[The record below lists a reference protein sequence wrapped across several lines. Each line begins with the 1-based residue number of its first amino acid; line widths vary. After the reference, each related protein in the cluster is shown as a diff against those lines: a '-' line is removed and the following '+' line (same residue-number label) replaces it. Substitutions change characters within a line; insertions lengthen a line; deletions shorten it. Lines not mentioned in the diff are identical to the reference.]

1 MFEGPSTLL
10 KSRLQSLQDNLA
22 TENPIL
28 IDAVDSFKEL
38 DIVAYRLG
46 LLTPE
51 ESFATTISWWPL
63 ISVLGT
69 FSAGKSSFLNSYLDV
84 NLQLTGNQAVDDKF
98 TVICYS
104 QEEQVRVLPGLAL
117 DADPRLPFY
126 QISEEIEKVSAG
138 EGSRIDTY
146 LQLKTCKS
154 DVLKGKILI
163 DSPGFDADEQRN
175 ATLKIT
181 DHIID
186 LADLVLVFFDAR
198 HPEPGAMKDTL
209 EHLVEGTIRRNDAGK
224 FLFILNQMDSTA
236 KEDNAEQ
243 VVAAWQRAVVQ
254 AGLSTGRFYCV
265 YNEKVAPEIPDEH
278 LRRRYKEKL
287 DIDMGEIEHR
297 MQEVSVER
305 VYRIIGA
312 LENTANQIEQHAV
325 PKIKEAME
333 SWYRSVLITDGILY
347 GLLIILLVTLSIYAG
362 YWPDGSFQ
370 PSWLESVK
378 NSPVLQGIIAGVFVV
393 VFGGIHFWVRRF
405 TARRIVK
412 KLPTANG
419 PGNIATAFLKNTHPL
434 RSVFA
439 FKPAGWGRRGHKSI
453 ERVRNS
459 ADNFVKSLNDN
470 FADPLGRK
478 EAQRLAEAETLKNK
492 LDAETPGAEIVEQ
505 VETKTNSPAQ

>member
-10 KSRLQSLQDNLA
+10 KSRLKSLQDNLA

-38 DIVAYRLG
+38 DKVAYRLG
-46 LLTPE
+46 LLNTE
-51 ESFATTISWWPL
+51 QSFATTISWWPL

-84 NLQLTGNQAVDDKF
+84 DLQLTGNQAVDDKF

-104 QEEQVRVLPGLAL
+104 QEDKVRVLPGLAL

-126 QISEEIEKVSAG
+126 QISEDIEKVSAG

-254 AGLSTGRFYCV
+254 TGLSTGRFYCI
-265 YNEKVAPEIPDEH
+265 YNEKIAPEIPDEH

-312 LENTANQIEQHAV
+312 LENTANQIEHVAV
-325 PKIKEAME
+325 PKIKEAMD

-347 GLLIILLVTLSIYAG
+347 GLLISLLIGLSIYG
-362 YWPDGSFQ
+362 DYWVDWSFQ
-370 PSWLESVK
+370 PPWLESLKASTVA
-378 NSPVLQGIIAGVFVV
+378 QGVIAGILIL
-393 VFGGIHFWVRRF
+393 VFGAIHFWVRRF
-405 TARRIVK
+405 VARRIVK
-412 KLPTANG
+412 KLPTENG
-419 PGNIATAFLKNTHPL
+419 PGNIAAAFLKNTFPL

-439 FKPAGWGRRGHKSI
+439 IKPAGWGRRGRKAI
-453 ERVRNS
+453 ERVRNE
-459 ADNFVKSLNDN
+459 ADNFVKALNDN
-470 FADPLGRK
+470 FADPLGRR
-478 EAQRLAEAETLKNK
+478 EAKRQAVEQEQRAREASELAEETVN
-492 LDAETPGAEIVEQ
+492 
-505 VETKTNSPAQ
+505 

>member
-1 MFEGPSTLL
+1 MFAGPSKLL
-10 KSRLQSLQDNLA
+10 KSRLKSLQDNLA

-28 IDAVDSFKEL
+28 IEAVDSFTEL
-38 DIVAYRLG
+38 DKVAYRLG
-46 LLTPE
+46 LLTKDQ
-51 ESFATTISWWPL
+51 SFATTISWWPL

-69 FSAGKSSFLNSYLDV
+69 FSAGKSSFINSYLGV

-98 TVICYS
+98 TVVSYS
-104 QEEQVRVLPGLAL
+104 QEDRVRVLPGLAL

-126 QISEEIEKVSAG
+126 QISEEIEKVHVG
-138 EGSRIDTY
+138 EGSRIDSY

-154 DVLKGKILI
+154 DALKGKILI

-254 AGLSTGRFYCV
+254 TGLSTGRFYCI
-265 YNEKVAPEIPDEH
+265 YNEEVAPLIEDEY
-278 LRRRYKEKL
+278 LRQRYKDKR

-305 VYRIIGA
+305 VYRIIGS
-312 LENTANQIEQHAV
+312 LENTANQIEQVSV
-325 PKIKEAME
+325 PQIKEAMD
-333 SWYRSVLITDGILY
+333 SWYRSVLTIDGVIY
-347 GLLIILLVTLSIYAG
+347 GLLISLLLGLSIYAG
-362 YWPDGSFQ
+362 YWIDWSFQ
-370 PSWLESVK
+370 PPWLESLK
-378 NSPVLQGIIAGVFVV
+378 ASKIAQISFAGVFAVLLV
-393 VFGGIHFWVRRF
+393 GIHFWVRRIV
-405 TARRIVK
+405 AKRIVK
-412 KLPTANG
+412 KLPTTDG
-419 PGNIATAFLKNTHPL
+419 PGNIAAAFIKNTHPL
-434 RSVFA
+434 RSVFSM
-439 FKPAGWGRRGHKSI
+439 KPTGWGRRGRKAI
-453 ERVRNS
+453 ERVRNE

-470 FADPLGRK
+470 FTDPLGRK
-478 EAQRLAEAETLKNK
+478 EAQRLALEEEQLKKEA
-492 LDAETPGAEIVEQ
+492 DAQVAEA
-505 VETKTNSPAQ
+505 TS

>member
-1 MFEGPSTLL
+1 MFAGPSKLL
-10 KSRLQSLQDNLA
+10 KSRLKSLQDNLA

-38 DIVAYRLG
+38 DRVGYRLG
-46 LLTPE
+46 LLSPDQ
-51 ESFATTISWWPL
+51 SFATTISWWPL
-63 ISVLGT
+63 ISILGT
-69 FSAGKSSFLNSYLDV
+69 FSAGKSSFINSYLGV
-84 NLQLTGNQAVDDKF
+84 NIQLTGNQAVDDKF

-104 QEEQVRVLPGLAL
+104 QDEQVRVLPGLAL

-126 QISEEIEKVSAG
+126 QISEEIEKVAAG

-154 DVLKGKILI
+154 DALKGKILI

-175 ATLKIT
+175 STLKIT

-209 EHLVEGTIRRNDAGK
+209 QHLVEGTIRRNDAGK

-243 VVAAWQRAVVQ
+243 VVAAWQRAIVQ
-254 AGLSTGRFYCV
+254 TGLSTGRFYCI
-265 YNEKVAPEIPDEH
+265 YNEKAAQPIEDEH
-278 LRRRYKEKL
+278 LRQRYQEKL
-287 DIDMGEIEHR
+287 DVDLGEIKHR
-297 MQEVSVER
+297 MSEVSVER

-312 LENTANQIEQHAV
+312 LENTANQIEQQAV
-325 PKIKEAME
+325 PKIKQVME
-333 SWYRSVLITDGILY
+333 LWYRKVLIYDGILY
-347 GLLIILLVTLSIYAG
+347 GLLIALLITLSVYAG
-362 YWPDGSFQ
+362 YWVEWSFQ
-370 PSWLESVK
+370 PPWLESFK
-378 NSPVLQGIIAGVFVV
+378 NSRVIQGITAGVIFA
-393 VFGGIHFWVRRF
+393 VFAGIHFWIRRKV
-405 TARRIVK
+405 ANKIVK
-412 KLPTANG
+412 TLPTENG
-419 PGNIATAFLKNTHPL
+419 PGNIAAAFIKNIHPL

-439 FKPAGWGRRGHKSI
+439 VNPAGWGRRARKTI
-453 ERVRNS
+453 ERVRNE

-478 EAQRLAEAETLKNK
+478 EAERLEQEAALVSKAESKA
-492 LDAETPGAEIVEQ
+492 D
-505 VETKTNSPAQ
+505 

>member
-1 MFEGPSTLL
+1 MFEAPSTLL
-10 KSRLQSLQDNLA
+10 KSRLQNLQDNLA
-22 TENPIL
+22 TENPLL

-38 DIVAYRLG
+38 DKVAYRLG
-46 LLTPE
+46 LLNTE
-51 ESFATTISWWPL
+51 QSYATTISWWPL

-84 NLQLTGNQAVDDKF
+84 DLQLTGNQAVDDKF
-98 TVICYS
+98 TVVCYS
-104 QEEQVRVLPGLAL
+104 QEDKIRVLPGLAL

-126 QISEEIEKVSAG
+126 QISEEIEKVAEG

-154 DVLKGKILI
+154 DALKGKILI

-254 AGLSTGRFYCV
+254 TGLSTGRFYCV
-265 YNEKVAPEIPDEH
+265 YNEKISPLIEDEH
-278 LRRRYKEKL
+278 LRKRYKDKL

-297 MQEVSVER
+297 MREVSVER

-312 LENTANQIEQHAV
+312 LENTANQIEKIALPQ
-325 PKIKEAME
+325 IKEAME
-333 SWYRSVLITDGILY
+333 SWYRKVLLVDSIIYGVLIV
-347 GLLIILLVTLSIYAG
+347 LLFALSINAG
-362 YWPDGSFQ
+362 YWVDWSFQ
-370 PSWLESVK
+370 PSWLESFKANTVI
-378 NSPVLQGIIAGVFVV
+378 QGVAAAVFVTI
-393 VFGGIHFWVRRF
+393 FGGIHFWVRRLI
-405 TARRIVK
+405 ARRVVK
-412 KLPTANG
+412 KLPTETGA
-419 PGNIATAFLKNTHPL
+419 GNIAAAFLKNTYPL
-434 RSVFA
+434 RSVFSVT
-439 FKPAGWGRRGHKSI
+439 PAGWGRRGRKAI
-453 ERVRNS
+453 ERVRNE
-459 ADNFVKSLNDN
+459 ADNFVKTLNDN

-478 EAQRLAEAETLKNK
+478 EAERQATEEEQRNKEASQLAEQA
-492 LDAETPGAEIVEQ
+492 V
-505 VETKTNSPAQ
+505 S

>member
-1 MFEGPSTLL
+1 MFFAGPSTLL

-22 TENPIL
+22 SENPIL

-46 LLTPE
+46 LLTPDQ
-51 ESFATTISWWPL
+51 SFATTISWWPL
-63 ISVLGT
+63 ITVLGT
-69 FSAGKSSFLNSYLDV
+69 FSAGKSSFINSYLDV
-84 NLQLTGNQAVDDKF
+84 DLQLTGNQAVDDKF
-98 TVICYS
+98 TVVCYS
-104 QEEQVRVLPGLAL
+104 QEDKVRVLPGLAL

-154 DVLKGKILI
+154 DALKGKILI

-209 EHLVEGTIRRNDAGK
+209 QHLVEGTIRRNDAGK
-224 FLFILNQMDSTA
+224 FLFILNQMDCTA

-254 AGLSTGRFYCV
+254 TGLSTGRFYCV
-265 YNEKVAPEIPDEH
+265 YNEKVAPEIEDEH
-278 LRRRYKEKL
+278 LRERYKNKL

-312 LENTANQIEQHAV
+312 LENTANQIEQVAV
-325 PKIKEAME
+325 PQIKDAMD

-347 GLLIILLVTLSIYAG
+347 GLLTSLLVAISIYAG
-362 YWPDGSFQ
+362 YWVDWSFQ
-370 PSWLESVK
+370 PSWLESFKSSSVT
-378 NSPVLQGIIAGVFVV
+378 QGIVLSIFVV
-393 VFGGIHFWVRRF
+393 VFGSIHFWARRF
-405 TARRIVK
+405 IAKRVVK
-412 KLPTANG
+412 KLPKENG
-419 PGNIATAFLKNTHPL
+419 PGNIAAAFLKNTHPL

-439 FKPAGWGRRGHKSI
+439 IKPAGWGRRGRKAI
-453 ERVRNS
+453 ERVRNE
-459 ADNFVKSLNDN
+459 ADNFVKALNDN

-478 EAQRLAEAETLKNK
+478 EAERIALEEENHKK
-492 LDAETPGAEIVEQ
+492 EQ
-505 VETKTNSPAQ
+505 AQIAAQAVS

>member
-1 MFEGPSTLL
+1 MFFSGPSTLL
-10 KSRLQSLQDNLA
+10 KSRLQNLQDNLA
-22 TENPIL
+22 SENPIL

-46 LLTPE
+46 LLNPNQ
-51 ESFATTISWWPL
+51 SFSTTISWWPL
-63 ISVLGT
+63 ISILGT
-69 FSAGKSSFLNSYLDV
+69 FSAGKSSFINSYLGV

-98 TVICYS
+98 TVVSYS
-104 QEEQVRVLPGLAL
+104 QEEKIRILPGLAL

-126 QISEEIEKVSAG
+126 QISEEIEKVSPG

-209 EHLVEGTIRRNDAGK
+209 QHLVEGTIHRNDAGK
-224 FLFILNQMDSTA
+224 FLFILNQIDSTA

-254 AGLSTGRFYCV
+254 TGLSTGRFYCI
-265 YNEKVAPEIPDEH
+265 YNEKIAPEIENEQ
-278 LRRRYKEKL
+278 LRKRYKDKL
-287 DIDMGEIEHR
+287 DIDMGEINHR
-297 MQEVSVER
+297 MDEVSVER

-312 LENTANQIEQHAV
+312 LENTANQIEQQAV
-325 PKIKEAME
+325 PKIKEAMD
-333 SWYRSVLITDGILY
+333 SWSRLVLITDAVLY
-347 GLLIILLVTLSIYAG
+347 VLLISLLTGISIYAD
-362 YWPDGSFQ
+362 YWIDWSFQ
-370 PSWLESVK
+370 PFWLESFKGSSVM
-378 NSPVLQGIIAGVFVV
+378 QGVTAALFIA
-393 VFGGIHFWVRRF
+393 VFGGIHFWVRRSI
-405 TARRIVK
+405 AKRVAK
-412 KLPTANG
+412 KLPKENG
-419 PGNIATAFLKNTHPL
+419 PGNIAAAFLKNTHPL
-434 RSVFA
+434 RSIFA
-439 FKPAGWGRRGHKSI
+439 IKPAGWGRRARVAI
-453 ERVRNS
+453 DNVRNE

-470 FADPLGRK
+470 FADPLGRR
-478 EAQRLAEAETLKNK
+478 EAERLAAEDEKQKKEQAETTGQTVN
-492 LDAETPGAEIVEQ
+492 
-505 VETKTNSPAQ
+505 

>member
-22 TENPIL
+22 TENPVL

-38 DIVAYRLG
+38 DKVAYRLG
-46 LLTPE
+46 LLTTDQ
-51 ESFATTISWWPL
+51 SFATTISWWPL

-104 QEEQVRVLPGLAL
+104 QEDKVRVLPGLAL

-126 QISEEIEKVSAG
+126 QISEDIEKVSAG

-254 AGLSTGRFYCV
+254 TGLSTGRFYCV
-265 YNEKVAPEIPDEH
+265 YNEKVAPEIPDEY
-278 LRRRYKEKL
+278 LRKRYKDKL

-312 LENTANQIEQHAV
+312 LENTANQIEQLAV
-325 PKIKEAME
+325 PKIKEAMAA
-333 SWYRSVLITDGILY
+333 WYRSVLITDGILY
-347 GLLIILLVTLSIYAG
+347 GLLISLLLGLSIYAG
-362 YWPDGSFQ
+362 YWTDWSFQ
-370 PSWLESVK
+370 PPWLESLK
-378 NSPVLQGIIAGVFVV
+378 TSPVVQGVIAVVFVV
-393 VFGGIHFWVRRF
+393 IFGGIHFWVRRMI
-405 TARRIVK
+405 ARRIVK
-412 KLPTANG
+412 KLPTENG
-419 PGNIATAFLKNTHPL
+419 PGNIAAAFIKNTYPL

-439 FKPAGWGRRGHKSI
+439 IKPAGWGRRGHRAI
-453 ERVRNS
+453 ERVRNE

-478 EAQRLAEAETLKNK
+478 EAERLAAEEQQRNK
-492 LDAETPGAEIVEQ
+492 EVAQLAEESV
-505 VETKTNSPAQ
+505 S

>member
-1 MFEGPSTLL
+1 MFAGPSKLL
-10 KSRLQSLQDNLA
+10 KSRLKSLQDNLA

-38 DIVAYRLG
+38 DRVGYRLG
-46 LLTPE
+46 LLTPDQ
-51 ESFATTISWWPL
+51 SFATSISWWPL
-63 ISVLGT
+63 ISILGT
-69 FSAGKSSFLNSYLDV
+69 FSAGKSSFINSYLGVD
-84 NLQLTGNQAVDDKF
+84 LQLTGNQAVDDKF

-104 QEEQVRVLPGLAL
+104 QDEQVRVLPGLAL

-126 QISEEIEKVSAG
+126 QISEEIEKVAAG

-154 DVLKGKILI
+154 DALKGKILI

-175 ATLKIT
+175 STLKIT

-209 EHLVEGTIRRNDAGK
+209 QHLVEGTIRRNDAGK

-243 VVAAWQRAVVQ
+243 VVAAWQRAIVQ
-254 AGLSTGRFYCV
+254 TGLSTGRFYCI
-265 YNEKVAPEIPDEH
+265 YNEKVAQPIEDEH
-278 LRRRYKEKL
+278 LKQRYKEKL
-287 DIDMGEIEHR
+287 DVDLGEIKHR

-312 LENTANQIEQHAV
+312 LENTANQIEQLAV
-325 PKIKEAME
+325 PRIKQAME
-333 SWYRSVLITDGILY
+333 AWSRKVLIFDGILY
-347 GLLIILLVTLSIYAG
+347 GLIIAALIGFSVYAG
-362 YWPDGSFQ
+362 YWVDWSFQ
-370 PSWLESVK
+370 PPWLESFK
-378 NSPVLQGIIAGVFVV
+378 ASKIAQGVTAGLFIAVFA
-393 VFGGIHFWVRRF
+393 GIHYWVRSKV
-405 TARRIVK
+405 AKKIVK
-412 KLPTANG
+412 TLPTENG
-419 PGNIATAFLKNTHPL
+419 PGNIAAAFLKNTFPM

-439 FKPAGWGRRGHKSI
+439 VNPAGWGRRARKTI
-453 ERVRNS
+453 ERVRNE
-459 ADNFVKSLNDN
+459 ADTFVKSLNDK

-478 EAQRLAEAETLKNK
+478 EAEEQAKAEAQSEIKSET
-492 LDAETPGAEIVEQ
+492 
-505 VETKTNSPAQ
+505 